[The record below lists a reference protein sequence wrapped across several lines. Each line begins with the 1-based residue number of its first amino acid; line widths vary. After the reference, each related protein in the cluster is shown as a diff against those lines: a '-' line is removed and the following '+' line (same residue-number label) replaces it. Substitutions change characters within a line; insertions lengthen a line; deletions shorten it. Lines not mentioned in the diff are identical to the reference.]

1 MTTSSNYVTQGF
13 FKDGSIHTVPFKE
26 WVNAALGQGGDN
38 SYHVALPLIQRGS
51 VWAPHKIL
59 DLWDTLLRGMPIGA
73 MMATESVGNAVNLGQ
88 KVQVDSKELARSIG
102 LIDGQQ
108 RTLAMLAGFKK
119 AATFDRAVTIW
130 IDLADDAPPN
140 EYQYRLWITTRN
152 QPFGYE
158 RQSTG
163 GQALGK
169 LSKQDLRLADFVY
182 HNDLVAH
189 KGELEQFWALP
200 GFMPWKAKFAVR
212 LADLMDGSIDLNKIF
227 TETKQLHEKFEQ
239 MKPSVLGEEDYLKAI
254 RKNLSAR
261 SSIDL
266 KAIEQ
271 RAQLIQR
278 DLKKLD
284 EYQFPIIQVDDN
296 LFATPKAEEK
306 PVDNQNGLID
316 PPLAILFKRVGTG
329 GVPLSNSDYVYS
341 VIKQMAPETYQLVE
355 GLLNNKQ
362 FSRFSAI
369 FTPTSLVMSAVRMT
383 ILWMSLA
390 KGDDKKLAD
399 TPAINKAEFAR
410 LIHTHE
416 NFKDQFVEQIKD
428 GKFVTHLSA
437 ILNALA
443 YVPGGHDVGFPKH
456 ALYLIDTSLLEVLL
470 AWAYLGKL
478 DATHDYTASKM
489 PMVRFLLWGHLAIM
503 KKPEASKECIKQ
515 LKKLAANDRILTFPD
530 QSLIEHLCSEDG
542 KKLGL
547 PMPKPTYLSK
557 IEGLTHTPDT
567 PLDQGNKVLRGNN
580 RFSAQK
586 EEIDQQAVDIYH
598 RWWGHGRHIH
608 PMLLWLQRDYVYSKF
623 EKEPVLP
630 GMEDDTPYDYDH
642 ILPTAHWSYWTGQK
656 NVKGKLIDFHSDDAD
671 KTSHWVVGNAIGNI
685 HVLDGSE
692 NRSLGDTPPDE
703 KIKNPDMAKNALI
716 DVKKQGKLWGD
727 ASRSKEHGKDLRF
740 WDRDRAANFQRAV
753 ETRTFALYEKFYQ
766 DLEIDRIMGNAD

>member
-1 MTTSSNYVTQGF
+1 MTIDSNAEKQGF
-13 FKDGSIHTVPFKE
+13 FKDGSIHTVSFKE
-26 WVNAALGQGGDN
+26 WVNAALGQGGVSDN

-73 MMATESVGNAVNLGQ
+73 MMATESVMNAVNIGQ
-88 KVQVDSKELARSIG
+88 KEQLDSKDLSRSIG

-108 RTLAMLAGFKK
+108 RTLAMLAGFKE

-130 IDLADDAPPN
+130 IDLADDTPPN

-163 GQALGK
+163 GQALAK
-169 LSKQDLRLADFVY
+169 LSKHDLRLANYVY
-182 HNDLVAH
+182 LVDLDKH
-189 KGELEQFWALP
+189 KNELDQFWALP
-200 GFMPWKAKFAVR
+200 SFMPWKARFAVR
-212 LADLMDGSIDLNKIF
+212 LADLMDESINLDKIF
-227 TETKQLHEKFEQ
+227 TEIKQLSEKFEHTE
-239 MKPSVLGEEDYLKAI
+239 PSSLLGEDYLKAI
-254 RKNLSAR
+254 CRNLSSRGA
-261 SSIDL
+261 IDPD
-266 KAIEQ
+266 AIGR
-271 RAQLIQR
+271 RAQQIQQ

-296 LFATPKAEEK
+296 LFSAQIAEEK
-306 PVDNQNGLID
+306 NIGKEDNLMD

-329 GVPLSNSDYVYS
+329 GVQLSNADYVYS
-341 VIKQMAPETYQLVE
+341 VIKQIEPEAYNLVE
-355 GLLNNKQ
+355 GLLKSEH
-362 FSRFSAI
+362 FKAI

-383 ILWMSLA
+383 IFWMSLT
-390 KGDDKKLAD
+390 KGDDKQLTD

-416 NFKDQFVEQIKD
+416 SFKGQFVEQIKD
-428 GKFVTHLSA
+428 GKFVRHLSA

-443 YVPGGHDVGFPKH
+443 YVPSGQDVGFPKH

-470 AWAYLGKL
+470 AWAYLGNL
-478 DATHDYTASKM
+478 DATPDYTASKL
-489 PMVRFLLWGHLAIM
+489 PMVRFLLWGHLAIT

-515 LKKLAANDRILTFPD
+515 LKILAANDTLLTFPD
-530 QSLIEHLCSEDG
+530 QSLIEHLCSEEG

-547 PMPKPTYLSK
+547 PMPKPDDLSK
-557 IEGLTHTPDT
+557 IEGLTYTPDMS
-567 PLDQGNKVLRGNN
+567 PDQGNKILRGNN

-598 RWWGHGRHIH
+598 RLWGHGRHIH
-608 PMLLWLQRDYVYSKF
+608 PILLWLQRDYVYSEFKGQ
-623 EKEPVLP
+623 PVLP

-642 ILPTAHWSYWTGQK
+642 ILPTAHWSYWTGSGAG
-656 NVKGKLIDFHSDDAD
+656 NRLIDCHNDDAD
-671 KTSHWVVGNAIGNI
+671 KTGHWVVGNAIGNI
-685 HVLDGSE
+685 HVLDSSK
-692 NRSLGDTPPDE
+692 NRSLSDTPPDE
-703 KIKNPDMAKNALI
+703 KIRKYADLPRNALI
-716 DVKKQGKLWGD
+716 DVKSQGNFWDG
-727 ASRSKEHGKDLRF
+727 ASRSKEHEKDLRF

-753 ETRTFALYEKFYQ
+753 ETRTFALYELFYQ
-766 DLEIDRIMGNAD
+766 DLEMESIM